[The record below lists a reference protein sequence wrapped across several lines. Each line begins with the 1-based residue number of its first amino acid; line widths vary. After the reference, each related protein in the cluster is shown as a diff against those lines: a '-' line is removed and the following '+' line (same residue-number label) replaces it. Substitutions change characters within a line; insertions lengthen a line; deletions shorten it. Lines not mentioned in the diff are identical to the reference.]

1 MNDQLVDSDIINC
14 HECALPV
21 NISLVDERQKAL
33 CPRCGFVLTAKHH
46 NAINRIL
53 AYSITAVF
61 FLLLSLPFEFLAFQS
76 NGIERKI
83 HILTSLTVLT
93 DNNYL
98 VLAVLEVLTIFVIPV
113 LVLLLLIYLLSSLRR
128 GVYPPNGHFLLNLT
142 YKLIPWS
149 MVEIF
154 VVGVLVSLIKIISL
168 ADISIGSSFIAY
180 ILFTISMT
188 AAILHMDKH
197 QLKKLLDASQLKQL
211 QLKKS
216 QLKQSQKNKPPENK
230 LQKISEIKNITPKY
244 SLSLNSKRKLSVQKT
259 WALLIT
265 SIVFYIPANIL
276 PIMNTRFLGQ
286 DEPSTILGGVILLW
300 KMGSYPIAA
309 IIFIASVAVPV
320 TKMFVLA
327 WLNYSI
333 QRQHSRFST
342 ERLKLYRLA
351 EFVGRWSMVDVY
363 VVIILASL
371 IQLGNTMSIYPGGA
385 ALAFSGVVIT
395 TMLAAM
401 SFEPQFIWQ
410 LQNNSDSEEH
420 NDK

>member
-1 MNDQLVDSDIINC
+1 MNDQSIDIVEC
-14 HECALPV
+14 HECALSV
-21 NISLVDERQKAL
+21 NISLVGERQKAL
-33 CPRCGFVLTAKHH
+33 CPRCGFVLTAKYY
-46 NAINRIL
+46 NALDRIL
-53 AYSITAVF
+53 AYSLSAVF
-61 FLLLSLPFEFLAFQS
+61 FLLLSLPFEFLAFQA

-83 HILTSLTVLT
+83 DILASLTILTE
-93 DNNYL
+93 NNYQI
-98 VLAVLEVLTIFVIPV
+98 LAVLEVLTIFVIPV
-113 LVLLLLIYLLSSLRR
+113 LVLLLLIYLLISLRKGIYPR
-128 GVYPPNGHFLLNLT
+128 GGHYLLELI

-168 ADISIGSSFIAY
+168 ADISLGPSFFAY
-180 ILFTISMT
+180 ILFSLTMT
-188 AAILHMDKH
+188 AAVLHMDKH
-197 QLKKLLDASQLKQL
+197 QLKQLLGSSQLSQSMQKKQRTIT
-211 QLKKS
+211 KVKS
-216 QLKQSQKNKPPENK
+216 
-230 LQKISEIKNITPKY
+230 ITPKNR
-244 SLSLNSKRKLSVQKT
+244 LSLTSKRNVSVQKT

-265 SIVFYIPANIL
+265 SIVFYIPANVL

-320 TKMFVLA
+320 AKILVLV
-327 WLNYSI
+327 WLNYSV
-333 QRQHSRFST
+333 QHQHSRFST
-342 ERLKLYRLA
+342 ERVTLYRLA

-363 VVIILASL
+363 VVIILVSL

-410 LQNNSDSEEH
+410 IKNNFYSEEY

>member
-1 MNDQLVDSDIINC
+1 LDDQSSSIIEC
-14 HECALPV
+14 HECALSV
-21 NISLVDERQKAL
+21 NISLLMERQKAL
-33 CPRCGFVLTAKHH
+33 CPRCGFLLSAKHH
-46 NAINRIL
+46 NALDRIL
-53 AYSITAVF
+53 AYSITAIF

-83 HILTSLTVLT
+83 DILASLTILNN
-93 DNNYL
+93 NNYH
-98 VLAVLEVLTIFVIPV
+98 VLAVLEVLTIFVIPA
-113 LVLLLLIYLLSSLRR
+113 LILFSLIYLTIALRKGIYPR
-128 GVYPPNGHFLLNLT
+128 GGQYLLKLT
-142 YKLIPWS
+142 YKLLPWS

-168 ADISIGSSFIAY
+168 ADISLGPSFFAY
-180 ILFTISMT
+180 ILFSLAMT
-188 AAILHMDKH
+188 AAVLHMDKH
-197 QLKKLLDASQLKQL
+197 QLQQMLNYCKSNHARQKKQIEPTKLKDITPRNHL
-211 QLKKS
+211 SLVLKKR
-216 QLKQSQKNKPPENK
+216 
-230 LQKISEIKNITPKY
+230 I
-244 SLSLNSKRKLSVQKT
+244 SVQKT

-300 KMGSYPIAA
+300 EMGSYPIAA
-309 IIFIASVAVPV
+309 VIFVASVAVPMA
-320 TKMFVLA
+320 KMLVLA
-327 WLNYSI
+327 WLNYSV
-333 QRQHSRFST
+333 QHQHSRFSK
-342 ERLKLYRLA
+342 ERVKLYRLA

-363 VVIILASL
+363 VVIILVTL

-410 LQNNSDSEEH
+410 TKNNLYNEEC
-420 NDK
+420 NDQ

>member
-1 MNDQLVDSDIINC
+1 LDDQSSSIVEC
-14 HECALPV
+14 HECALIV
-21 NISLVDERQKAL
+21 NISLLNERQKAL
-33 CPRCGFVLTAKHH
+33 CPRCGFLLSAKRH
-46 NAINRIL
+46 NALDKIL
-53 AYSITAVF
+53 AYSMSAIF

-83 HILTSLTVLT
+83 DILASLTILNN
-93 DNNYL
+93 NNYH
-98 VLAVLEVLTIFVIPV
+98 VLALLEVLTIFVIPT
-113 LVLLLLIYLLSSLRR
+113 LILFSLIYLIIALRKGIYPR
-128 GVYPPNGHFLLNLT
+128 GGQYLLKLT
-142 YKLIPWS
+142 YNLLPWS

-168 ADISIGSSFIAY
+168 ADISLGPSFYAY
-180 ILFTISMT
+180 ILFSLAMT
-188 AAILHMDKH
+188 AAVLHMDKH
-197 QLKKLLDASQLKQL
+197 QLQQLLHSSELKKLEQKKQIHSPVHEKIVQQNSL
-211 QLKKS
+211 NLMLKKR
-216 QLKQSQKNKPPENK
+216 
-230 LQKISEIKNITPKY
+230 I
-244 SLSLNSKRKLSVQKT
+244 SVQKT

-300 KMGSYPIAA
+300 EMGSYPIAA
-309 IIFIASVAVPV
+309 VIFIASVAVPMA
-320 TKMFVLA
+320 KMLVLA

-333 QRQHSRFST
+333 QHQHSRFSK
-342 ERLKLYRLA
+342 ERMKLYRLA

-363 VVIILASL
+363 VVIILVTL

-410 LQNNSDSEEH
+410 TKNNLYSEEC